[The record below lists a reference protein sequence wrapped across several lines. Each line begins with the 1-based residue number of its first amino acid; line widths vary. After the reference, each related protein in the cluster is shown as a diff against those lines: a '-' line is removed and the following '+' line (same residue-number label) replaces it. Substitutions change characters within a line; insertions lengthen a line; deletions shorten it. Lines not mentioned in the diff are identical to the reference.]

1 MKYVHKSE
9 EPAAGPLD
17 RDAEGRL
24 YDTRV
29 RSAMTGF
36 TRDGDTLALEAAAAA
51 RSAFHAV
58 ERLRTHGTQGR
69 GLSSGALDVLI
80 RLNAAGEAGA
90 ATPTDTA
97 DTTGTTGM
105 TSTSSAIGTAGL
117 TVGELARAGGVSS
130 RNVTGLVDTLE
141 REGLARRLPDPRD
154 RRAVLVAITPEGRA
168 WLEAFR
174 APTERAMA
182 AVFHGFSPDELAQ
195 LRHLC
200 LRLVENQQRIEQ
212 YLDRPQQPDRKP

>member
-1 MKYVHKSE
+1 MKHVHKSE

-29 RSAMTGF
+29 RAAMTGF

-80 RLNAAGEAGA
+80 RLNATAEATREADGA
-90 ATPTDTA
+90 N
-97 DTTGTTGM
+97 
-105 TSTSSAIGTAGL
+105 GL

-130 RNVTGLVDTLE
+130 RNITGLVDTLE

-168 WLEAFR
+168 WLDAFR

-182 AVFHGFSPDELAQ
+182 AVFHGFSPDELSQ

-212 YLDRPQQPDRKP
+212 YLDRPQQP

>member
-1 MKYVHKSE
+1 
-9 EPAAGPLD
+9 
-17 RDAEGRL
+17 
-24 YDTRV
+24 
-29 RSAMTGF
+29 MTGF
-36 TRDGDTLALEAAAAA
+36 THNGDTLALEAAAAA

-80 RLNAAGEAGA
+80 RLNAAAGVPGPA
-90 ATPTDTA
+90 EPGTA
-97 DTTGTTGM
+97 DRTDRTDP
-105 TSTSSAIGTAGL
+105 AAPAGL

-154 RRAVLVAITPEGRA
+154 RRAVLVAVTADGRA
-168 WLEAFR
+168 WLEEFR
-174 APTERAMA
+174 EPTERAMA
-182 AVFHGFSPDELAQ
+182 AVFHGFSPEELGQ

-212 YLDRPQQPDRKP
+212 YLGRPQP